1 MLSDILLY
9 PFLLLMKQGIWD
21 THLFD
26 RGVVL
31 LLT

>member
-1 MLSDILLY
+1 MNIRLQFHILNKLEE
-9 PFLLLMKQGIWD
+9 IRD